1 LEPFSREILAGFSQK
16 QILLVRTVGDSRN
29 LEVGFR
35 LFGST
40 IIQCRVPEV
49 DLVSLGWSTGQASE
63 MAGRDVNDWSVV
75 LWCLHHDLQKEARE
89 REHHYRRPGQMP
101 VIIGP
106 SRSKVA
112 TEALG
117 QRVISFLR
125 EAGISVTIEATKPL
139 SAA

>member
-1 LEPFSREILAGFSQK
+1 
-16 QILLVRTVGDSRN
+16 
-29 LEVGFR
+29 
-35 LFGST
+35 
-40 IIQCRVPEV
+40 
-49 DLVSLGWSTGQASE
+49 
-63 MAGRDVNDWSVV
+63 
-75 LWCLHHDLQKEARE
+75 
-89 REHHYRRPGQMP
+89 MP